1 MKKTIKLLTLAAFT
15 CLGTLSFAQSLNF
28 SGGVNASTMRGDGSA
43 DGSSTETYGDAT
55 YTSTY
60 STKRTWGFNA
70 SIGYEFNLGNRLS
83 LETGFKYQSRG
94 YRAVSEYKYTDSQD
108 YFTENYDYNYR
119 INYLDIP
126 IVLNT
131 AILTGDFRLYART
144 GIYAGLITNGK
155 FAYSREFDSNFGQES
170 YEESERIPGEDFGDF
185 GERIGG
191 GIIAGVGAEYKGF
204 YFEANYMIG
213 TPSFEYF
220 DDGMYTHDLSLSLGY
235 KLKFNK

>member
-15 CLGTLSFAQSLNF
+15 CLGTLSYAQSLNF
-28 SGGVNASTMRGDGSA
+28 SGGVNASTIKGEGTS
-43 DGSSTETYGDAT
+43 DGSSTETFGDAT
-55 YTSTY
+55 YTSSY

-70 SIGYEFNLGNRLS
+70 SIGYEFNFGDRFS

-94 YRAVSEYKYTDSQD
+94 YRTVSEYTYTDPQD
-108 YFTENYDYNYR
+108 WYKENYSYNYR

-126 IVLNT
+126 VVLNT

-155 FAYSREFDSNFGQES
+155 FSYNREFDSNFGQES
-170 YEESERIPGEDFGDF
+170 TEESERIPGEDFGDF
-185 GERIGG
+185 GERLGG
-191 GIIAGVGAEYKGF
+191 GFILGVGAEYKGF
-204 YFEANYMIG
+204 YFETNYMIG
-213 TPSFEYF
+213 TYSFEYI
-220 DDGMYTHDLSLSLGY
+220 DDNMYSHDLSFSLGY